1 AGFLRDPP
9 SPGGF
14 RGGDPMGPHELP
26 EVPHPPRT
34 RVGTTPPGGGP
45 RPGRRVRDRWV
56 GPPDGPHVP
65 KILVRRNRPG
75 SSIDPDR
82 GREDTTARRAN
93 SLPCREWGG
102 TSERTRLQPRLPR
115 RGPLWSGRK
124 GGAAPERQGIPRVGW
139 SSRPRG
145 RSGGLVSEDSGPRR
159 ATRRRDGTRLRTPAR
174 PVLREIGTRGSRP
187 ESGFPSGGIPR
198 PGWRLMVRRRDGRRV
213 EDGSERT
220 G

>member
-1 AGFLRDPP
+1 
-9 SPGGF
+9 
-14 RGGDPMGPHELP
+14 
-26 EVPHPPRT
+26 
-34 RVGTTPPGGGP
+34 
-45 RPGRRVRDRWV
+45 
-56 GPPDGPHVP
+56 
-65 KILVRRNRPG
+65 
-75 SSIDPDR
+75 DPDR

-159 ATRRRDGTRLRTPAR
+159 ATRRRDGTRLRPPAR

-198 PGWRLMVRRRDGRRV
+198 PGWRLMVRRREGRRV
-213 EDGSERT
+213 EDGSERRGAARHT
-220 G
+220 RGDRWEEGYAFRRNGRPVRLFTPTFRPFGISYIFDPL